1 MAKNEQKTKEET
13 LTFSYLLSKFG
24 GIQDDPAELPPEPT
38 RGGLE
43 SFIQK
48 FAGVTEE
55 YLFYNGKV
63 KIRYNVEN
71 HVYFRL
77 ADLGNLI
84 TLNGVTDTVG
94 IIDKAFMLT
103 PWAAKMMLQKLLRL
117 IPTEMVNGVV
127 CIKPLT
133 LEEFTVI
140 ALEAKSA
147 HKDKL
152 DEAGDIGHI
161 AHKCLEDSINFAL
174 LNDPEKIVR
183 NLVNL
188 PTDEQAKNAANAG
201 KFWMDQH
208 HVRWVETESKVFSL
222 EHDYAGTMDGRAIC
236 DSCNDPACCPV
247 AFRDRMSLIDWKSS
261 NYLKIEYLFQVA
273 AYKHAKHE
281 EFPNLHI
288 EDTWI
293 LRLGKSEE
301 EAGKF
306 EPWHM
311 SEEEDPEDFS
321 GFLACLTLTRIVD
334 SVEERMKT
342 RKAGI
347 RGIKKQQRE
356 TAKALAK
363 EQEKLRK
370 AIEKAAAKVIKE
382 QEKQRIKAEA
392 KAERELNKR
401 IKKMGGVV
409 GTVNA
414 DDLPRGCTPEFAAS
428 VTKNEKLLQKLA
440 QEEEATPSLLKLP
453 ME

>member
-1 MAKNEQKTKEET
+1 M
-13 LTFSYLLSKFG
+13 
-24 GIQDDPAELPPEPT
+24 
-38 RGGLE
+38 
-43 SFIQK
+43 
-48 FAGVTEE
+48 TEE
-55 YLFYNGKV
+55 YLFYNGTV
-63 KIRYNVEN
+63 KLRYNVED
-71 HVYFRL
+71 HLYFRL
-77 ADLGNLI
+77 AELGNLI
-84 TLNGVTDTVG
+84 ALNGVTNTVG
-94 IIDKAFMLT
+94 IIDKSFMLT

-117 IPTEMVNGVV
+117 MPTEMVEGVIR
-127 CIKPLT
+127 IKPLT
-133 LEEFTVI
+133 FEEFTVI
-140 ALEAKSA
+140 AMEAKSA

-174 LNDPEKIVR
+174 QNDPEKIVR
-183 NLVNL
+183 NLINL

-236 DSCNDPACCPV
+236 DSCGDPACCPV
-247 AFRDRMSLIDWKSS
+247 VFKDRMSLIDWKSS
-261 NYLKIEYLFQVA
+261 NHLKIEYLFQVA

-281 EFPNLHI
+281 EFPDLHI

-363 EQEKLRK
+363 ETDKLQK
-370 AIEKAAAKVIKE
+370 AMAKAAAKVIKE

-392 KAERELNKR
+392 KAERELNKK
-401 IKKMGGVV
+401 IKKMAGLI
-409 GTVNA
+409 GTVNP
-414 DDLPRGCTPEFAAS
+414 DDLPAGCTPKLEDTCTSTNEVKVEVTQLVTMNLPPQASTPHLSPSPTTPVPEMPHVEPIISTEGTTTPAAHDLS
-428 VTKNEKLLQKLA
+428 L
-440 QEEEATPSLLKLP
+440 EEEKPKFKTFDLP
-453 ME
+453 MEG

>member
-1 MAKNEQKTKEET
+1 
-13 LTFSYLLSKFG
+13 
-24 GIQDDPAELPPEPT
+24 
-38 RGGLE
+38 
-43 SFIQK
+43 
-48 FAGVTEE
+48 
-55 YLFYNGKV
+55 
-63 KIRYNVEN
+63 
-71 HVYFRL
+71 
-77 ADLGNLI
+77 
-84 TLNGVTDTVG
+84 
-94 IIDKAFMLT
+94 
-103 PWAAKMMLQKLLRL
+103 
-117 IPTEMVNGVV
+117 
-127 CIKPLT
+127 
-133 LEEFTVI
+133 
-140 ALEAKSA
+140 
-147 HKDKL
+147 
-152 DEAGDIGHI
+152 
-161 AHKCLEDSINFAL
+161 
-174 LNDPEKIVR
+174 
-183 NLVNL
+183 
-188 PTDEQAKNAANAG
+188 
-201 KFWMDQH
+201 
-208 HVRWVETESKVFSL
+208 
-222 EHDYAGTMDGRAIC
+222 
-236 DSCNDPACCPV
+236 
-247 AFRDRMSLIDWKSS
+247 MSLIDWKSS

-342 RKAGI
+342 RKVGI

-401 IKKMGGVV
+401 I
-409 GTVNA
+409 NA
-414 DDLPRGCTPEFAAS
+414 G
-428 VTKNEKLLQKLA
+428 
-440 QEEEATPSLLKLP
+440 EEL
-453 ME
+453 